1 MFAPPVVNEP
11 GQTSHEESGVH
22 RLEGAPDNLCAALRR
37 AARGQA
43 GVVLV
48 GADESEERRTWAE
61 IHANA
66 LRRAAALRAEG
77 LEPGDV
83 VVIVLDT
90 SFEFVETFYGVLL
103 AGGTPAPAYPPVAM
117 ARLASYV
124 ELLRHI
130 VRSTS
135 ARLIVTDARIGAAI
149 GAVATERSLRAI
161 LDASELCAD
170 PFEGTFGDPSPD
182 APGMI
187 QCTSGSTS
195 KPKPVVLLHSNL
207 LANVSG
213 LHQRYRVGASDVL
226 VSWLP
231 LYHDLGLIG
240 AFLGSVIAA
249 SELVLLSPATFLMDT
264 GAWWRAI
271 DRHRGTITA
280 APNFAYGL
288 SAKRLDDEEIAALD
302 LSCVKACVSGAEP
315 VQPDTIEAFLDRMAA
330 AGLARETFCAAY
342 GLAECCVGVSGVSPD
357 RGLGVDRVEARAFH
371 EDGRAVPTDAPD
383 ALRFVSVGRPFDGT
397 RVSVRD
403 PNGRH
408 LPERHVGEIWVAGP
422 SVMAGYLDDP
432 EATSRVLW
440 GGALRTGDL
449 GYVAGGELFIAG
461 RKKHMLIVRGKNYYA
476 EAIEAVVERVDGV
489 RRGNAVA
496 FGAYDERRATD
507 LLHVA
512 VETRLRDA
520 EARATLE
527 RAIAEAVSDEIGLAP
542 ASVTLLAPNSL
553 PKTSSGKK
561 QRVECKEMVLSGK
574 SPGRIDRARAQMA
587 GVVTLVRGSIAATE
601 KKRRRGLRRAG

>member
-1 MFAPPVVNEP
+1 MFAPHPVNEP
-11 GQTSHEESGVH
+11 GHVDSGVH
-22 RLEGAPDNLCAALRR
+22 RLERAPDNLCAALRR

-48 GADESEERRTWAE
+48 SADDREERRTWAE
-61 IHANA
+61 IHESA

-77 LEPGDV
+77 LERGDV

-90 SFEFVETFYGVLL
+90 SFDFVEAFYGVLL

-124 ELLRHI
+124 ELLGHI

-135 ARLIVTDARIGAAI
+135 ARFIVTDARIGGAIAAV
-149 GAVATERSLRAI
+149 GREPSLRAI
-161 LDASELCAD
+161 LEVSELSAD
-170 PFEGTFGDPSPD
+170 PYEMSFEDPSPE

-195 KPKPVVLLHSNL
+195 KPKPVVLLHENL
-207 LANVSG
+207 LANVAG
-213 LHQRYRVGASDVL
+213 LHQRYRVVPEDVL

-240 AFLGSVIAA
+240 AFLGSVIGAT
-249 SELVLLSPATFLMDT
+249 ELVLLSPATFLMDT

-288 SAKRLDDEEIAALD
+288 SAKRLDDDAVAALD

-315 VQPDTIEAFLDRMAA
+315 IQPDTIEAFLDRMAP
-330 AGLARETFCAAY
+330 AGLARESFCAAY
-342 GLAECCVGVSGVSPD
+342 GLAECCVGVSGASPD
-357 RGLGVDRVEARAFH
+357 RGLSVDRIDARAFH
-371 EDGRAVPTDAPD
+371 EEGCAVPSDAED
-383 ALRFVSVGRPFDGT
+383 ALRFVSVGRPYDGT

-403 PNGRH
+403 ANGH
-408 LPERHVGEIWVAGP
+408 LLPERHVGEIWVAGP
-422 SVMAGYLDDP
+422 SVMAGYLNDA
-432 EATSRVLW
+432 EATARVIW

-461 RKKHMLIVRGKNYYA
+461 RRKHMLIVRGRNYYA
-476 EAIEAVVERVDGV
+476 EAIESVVERVDGV

-507 LLHVA
+507 LLHIA
-512 VETRLRDA
+512 VETRLRDPQ
-520 EARATLE
+520 ARAALE
-527 RAIAEAVSDEIGLAP
+527 RAIVEAVSDEVGLVP
-542 ASVTLLAPNSL
+542 ASVTLLPPNSL

-561 QRVECKEMVLSGK
+561 QRLECKAMVLAGK
-574 SPGRIDRARAQMA
+574 APGRMDRARAEIT
-587 GVVTLVRGSIAATE
+587 GVVTLLRGSLSTAE
-601 KKRRRGLRRAG
+601 KRVKRALRRAG